1 MPNNISLVKFAL
13 NLVPGVG
20 AFGAPHGIGPRLQSG
35 PKTQV
40 TDVLFYLDALKSV
53 PDLADVG
60 VLRGDGPRTSPR

>member
-20 AFGAPHGIGPRLQSG
+20 AFGAPNGIGPRLQSG

-60 VLRGDGPRTSPR
+60 VLHGDGPRTSPR